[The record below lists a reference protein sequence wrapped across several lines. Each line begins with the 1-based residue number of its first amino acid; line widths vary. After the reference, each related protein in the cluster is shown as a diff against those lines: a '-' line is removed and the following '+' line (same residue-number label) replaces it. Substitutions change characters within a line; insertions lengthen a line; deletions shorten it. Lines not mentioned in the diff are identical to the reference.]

1 MGTQT
6 REPRLAAAAN
16 KTNRNNLTGAGNA
29 VGRSC
34 LKIGFPQIQATQAGI
49 AKRRSNL
56 SAFTLF
62 EIMVALC
69 VVAILTTFAIPGFKK
84 ISDDIKINTTVN
96 DTLALVKSIRAHYL
110 IFRISR

>member
-1 MGTQT
+1 
-6 REPRLAAAAN
+6 
-16 KTNRNNLTGAGNA
+16 
-29 VGRSC
+29 
-34 LKIGFPQIQATQAGI
+34 
-49 AKRRSNL
+49 
-56 SAFTLF
+56 
-62 EIMVALC
+62 MVALC